1 MSRPSPEPAHGPPL
15 PAHLQPRL
23 VALVALGGAA
33 GSLARY
39 GVGEAVGERG
49 GIPLGTLG
57 VNVVGA
63 FLLGLLV
70 EGLARRG
77 PDRGRRRAARLL
89 LGTGFLGGFTT
100 YSAFAL
106 ESERLAS
113 GGEPAIALAYVLATL
128 GLGYVAS
135 IGGVLVARRLRIR
148 RRTGGAR

>member
-1 MSRPSPEPAHGPPL
+1 MSRPPSEPAHRPPP

-23 VALVALGGAA
+23 VALVALGGAL

-39 GVGEAVGERG
+39 GVGETVGERG

-70 EGLARRG
+70 EGLARSG
-77 PDRGRRRAARLL
+77 PDRGRRRATRLL

-106 ESERLAS
+106 EAEQLAS
-113 GGEPAIALAYVLATL
+113 GGDAATALAYVLATL
-128 GLGYVAS
+128 GLGYCAS
-135 IGGVLVARRLRIR
+135 IGGVLVGRRLRIR
-148 RRTGGAR
+148 RRAGGAS